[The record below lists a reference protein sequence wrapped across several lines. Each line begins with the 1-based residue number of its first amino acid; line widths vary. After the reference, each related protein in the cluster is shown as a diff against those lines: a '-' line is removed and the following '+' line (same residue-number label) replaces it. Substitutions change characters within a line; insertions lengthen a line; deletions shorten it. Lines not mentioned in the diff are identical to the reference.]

1 MRTTNPTTGG
11 TMQENEK
18 SGMTAKNVALTAFAA
33 YCGVKVARAATS
45 SLVSISHFRAA
56 RKAEKLNEA

>member
-1 MRTTNPTTGG
+1 MEKN
-11 TMQENEK
+11 ENN

-45 SLVSISHFRAA
+45 TLVSYQMFRAA
-56 RKAEKLNEA
+56 RKAEKLEKA

>member
-1 MRTTNPTTGG
+1 ME
-11 TMQENEK
+11 QNEK

-45 SLVSISHFRAA
+45 SLVTLSHFRAA
-56 RKAEKLNEA
+56 RKAEKSNEA